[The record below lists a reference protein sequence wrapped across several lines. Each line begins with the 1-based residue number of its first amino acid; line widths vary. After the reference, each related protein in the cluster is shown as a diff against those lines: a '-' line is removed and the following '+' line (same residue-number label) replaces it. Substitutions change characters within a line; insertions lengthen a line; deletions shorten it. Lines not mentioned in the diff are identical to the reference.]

1 MRAHAGEGDISTLI
15 TAVHTH
21 TATSREMLLV
31 QRKQLKMFKALCKE
45 VKQVCKD
52 TASGSI
58 DGTKSIKLTKSMKL
72 TKEQVSGH
80 SWHLHHLTLSHM
92 YWSSMH
98 VVMAAVACKAHLSK
112 THGNIPFS
120 TTAV

>member
-1 MRAHAGEGDISTLI
+1 MHAHAGEGDISTLI
-15 TAVHTH
+15 NAVHTH

-31 QRKQLKMFKALCKE
+31 QRKQLKVFKALCKE

-58 DGTKSIKLTKSMKL
+58 SGTKSTELTKD
-72 TKEQVSGH
+72 QVSWH
-80 SWHLHHLTLSHM
+80 SWHPHHLTLFHM
-92 YWSSMH
+92 YWNSMH
-98 VVMAAVACKAHLSK
+98 VVMSAVACMAHLSK

-120 TTAV
+120 TTAA